1 MPKMKKTMN
10 NIFTRTT
17 FDLPMTKFLTVL
29 VFLSFVPCVY
39 AEIID
44 GPANIREKP
53 EGRIIAVLNDGM
65 EVEIVP
71 PYIWAKSWLS
81 VGFIVYVEKKAFI
94 NNPKK
99 LEVKGKYLLYDK
111 QGRIIGK
118 TMETF
123 KIGWDIGSENGRVG
137 IVIDNSYTH
146 KGNIRADTIPEYEL
160 AKVLDTSEAPILK
173 DKLMGFLI
181 KYNFEKWPLAKDKE
195 IEDYF
200 IYESW
205 IYDISP
211 MPRLE
216 LILYKNRLVSVIH
229 RNLLMS
235 NKFKSNDLFREMKII
250 NLEKMD
256 TQLSKKIQEEIIEP
270 LKTAD

>member
-1 MPKMKKTMN
+1 MTN
-10 NIFTRTT
+10 TFTPNTHD
-17 FDLPMTKFLTVL
+17 FLVTKLLTVL
-29 VFLSFVPCVY
+29 LFFSLVSCVY

-53 EGRIIAVLNDGM
+53 EGRIIAVLNDGAKVDM
-65 EVEIVP
+65 VP
-71 PYIWAKSWLS
+71 PYIWGKSWLS
-81 VGFIVYVEKKAFI
+81 VGFVAYVEKEAFI

-99 LEVKGKYLLYDK
+99 LEVKGNYLLYDK
-111 QGRIIGK
+111 QGGIIGK

-137 IVIDNSYTH
+137 IVIEDVYTH

-160 AKVLDTSEAPILK
+160 ENLLDTTEAPFLK
-173 DKLMGFLI
+173 DNFKSLLN
-181 KYNFEKWPLAKDKE
+181 KYNFEKWPLIREKDL
-195 IEDYF
+195 EDYF
-200 IYESW
+200 IYESG
-205 IYDISP
+205 IYDPSP
-211 MPRLE
+211 MPRLQ

-235 NKFKSNDLFREMKII
+235 IKFKSKELFREMKIMNI
-250 NLEKMD
+250 EKMD
-256 TQLSKKIQEEIIEP
+256 PKLSNKIQEEIIEP